1 MRPRIPQSEL
11 DLLAQVPLFSAC
23 TKSELREVAGLGT
36 PVEIAAGKELI
47 REGAS
52 GREFFIV
59 IEGEAECS
67 VRGATA
73 AVLGPGDYFG
83 EMALIDGGPRT
94 ATVRAASQL
103 KVVVL
108 DSREFS
114 RLLLASPSI
123 ALRLLRN
130 IAGRLRDVQAMA
142 IY

>member
-1 MRPRIPQSEL
+1 MRSRTPQRVL
-11 DLLAQVPLFSAC
+11 DLLALVPLFSSC
-23 TKSELREVAGLGT
+23 TRAELREIAGLGT
-36 PVEIAAGKELI
+36 PVEVRAGSELI
-47 REGAS
+47 KEGAS

-73 AVLGPGDYFG
+73 AILGPGDYFG

-94 ATVRAASQL
+94 ATIRAASLL
-103 KVVVL
+103 KVLVM

-114 RLLLASPSI
+114 TLMLASPSI
-123 ALRLLRN
+123 SLRLLRN